1 MARELTRFDFDFV
14 SAVCNRPCNGGK
26 CIKPNMCLCDEGS
39 VRSACLPDDLR
50 DSYNKDDEQQALS
63 PTPDRFEKQPS
74 AASIGGSGVKNGG
87 TGSAT
92 GGNNGYGGNS
102 GNTGTVVTTGGTG
115 GGKIGSGGG
124 GVGVGEDSGNNGRGN
139 VGNGQENVGSNGRGT
154 VGNGRES
161 NGNGHGS
168 GIVGNANG
176 GSVPSGGG
184 DANGGS
190 SRVST
195 TTVNS
200 LPTSPRNT
208 CKYPCLNG
216 GSCQGS
222 VCVCRQGY
230 NGENCAERECKVSR
244 F

>member
-1 MARELTRFDFDFV
+1 
-14 SAVCNRPCNGGK
+14 
-26 CIKPNMCLCDEGS
+26 MCLCDEGS

-50 DSYNKDDEQQALS
+50 DTYNKDDEQQALS
-63 PTPDRFEKQPS
+63 PTPDRFEKPS
-74 AASIGGSGVKNGG
+74 AAIGGGVKNDG
-87 TGSAT
+87 TGSGT
-92 GGNNGYGGNS
+92 GGNNGHGSTGNS
-102 GNTGTVVTTGGTG
+102 GTGSSTGW
-115 GGKIGSGGG
+115 KIGSGG
-124 GVGVGEDSGNNGRGN
+124 GVGEDSGNSRGT
-139 VGNGQENVGSNGRGT
+139 VGNGQENIGNGRG
-154 VGNGRES
+154 S
-161 NGNGHGS
+161 
-168 GIVGNANG
+168 IVGSANI

-200 LPTSPRNT
+200 LPISSRNT

-230 NGENCAERECKVSR
+230 NGENCAERK
-244 F
+244 